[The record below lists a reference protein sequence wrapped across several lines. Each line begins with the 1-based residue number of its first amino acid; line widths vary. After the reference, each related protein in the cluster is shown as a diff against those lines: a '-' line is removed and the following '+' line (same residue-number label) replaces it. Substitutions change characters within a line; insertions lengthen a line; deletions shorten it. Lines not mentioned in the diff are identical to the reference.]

1 MTWSTRA
8 RSALAGLLALAAGL
22 GVGELLGAV
31 FGPDSGPVLAVG
43 AAAVRLSPRS
53 TTEFAITQFGS
64 NDKQALLLGIL
75 VVLALIGLGLGL
87 LTLRRP
93 LAGPVGFAVLAAVGA
108 GAALSSPGAAIWDV
122 LPSILAGVVAV
133 LALRLLVVALP
144 LPVEEPASGT
154 PQSRGAAADR
164 RSPRPAGRKGASR
177 PAAIQPMARRSRPQ
191 PGAASAR
198 AARTDRTDPDRRNP
212 GRLGTARRSPARS
225 DTDREG
231 VFARRRFVLM
241 SGAVAGVAV
250 VTTGAGG
257 LLRRRFDV
265 NQARSQLALPEL
277 AGKTSDA
284 TPSAAGFSDVPGL
297 SPLIT
302 PNPAFYRIDTALAV
316 PQISPADW
324 SLRIHGLVDRELRL
338 SMSDLTGRSDL
349 IEADL
354 TLACV
359 SNEVGGPLAGNAH
372 WTGVPMANLLAEAG
386 VQAGADQVRTTSI
399 DGWTCGT
406 PTADCQQTPNAMLA
420 LTMNGE
426 FLPVEHGFPVR
437 MIVPGLYG
445 YVSATKWLVDM
456 ELTTFGAAS
465 AYWVQ
470 RGWDAIAPIQ
480 TFSRIDT
487 PTQGGAVQ
495 AGQSVVAGVAYSAV
509 GISQVQVKIDGAD
522 WQPAKLSPATS
533 VQTWRQWMLPWQA
546 ESGGHVLSVRA
557 VDGQGRVQSGDER
570 GPYPNASSG
579 WHRVQLT
586 VQ

>member
-1 MTWSTRA
+1 MTWSTRV

-31 FGPDSGPVLAVG
+31 FGPGSGPVLAVG

-53 TTEFAITQFGS
+53 TTEFAITRFGS

-75 VVLALIGLGLGL
+75 VVLTLIGLGLGL
-87 LTLRRP
+87 LTVRRP

-108 GAALSSPGAAIWDV
+108 GAALSRSGAAVWDV
-122 LPSILAGVVAV
+122 LPSVLAGVVAV

-144 LPVEEPASGT
+144 LPVERSGT
-154 PQSRGAAADR
+154 PRPRGAAADR
-164 RSPRPAGRKGASR
+164 R
-177 PAAIQPMARRSRPQ
+177 
-191 PGAASAR
+191 
-198 AARTDRTDPDRRNP
+198 NP
-212 GRLGTARRSPARS
+212 G
-225 DTDREG
+225 REG

-241 SGAVAGVAV
+241 GGAVAGVAV

-265 NQARSQLALPEL
+265 NQARSQLVLPEL
-277 AGKTSDA
+277 AGKTSGA

-302 PNPAFYRIDTALAV
+302 PNAAFYRIDTALAV

-324 SLRIHGLVDRELRL
+324 SVRIHGMVDRELRL

-372 WTGVPMANLLAEAG
+372 WTGVPLANLLAEAG
-386 VQAGADQVRTTSI
+386 VRAGADQVRTTSI

-445 YVSATKWLVDM
+445 YVSATKWLVDL

-487 PTQGGAVQ
+487 PTRGAPVQ
-495 AGQSVVAGVAYSAV
+495 AGRSVVAGVAYSTA
-509 GISQVQVKIDGAD
+509 GISQVQVKVDGAD
-522 WQPAKLSPATS
+522 WQPAKLAPATS

-546 ESGGHVLSVRA
+546 EPGGHVLSVRA

-570 GPYPNASSG
+570 SPYPNASSG

-586 VQ
+586 VR